1 MLLCFFVEQKTSY
14 ELLIS
19 DWSSDL
25 CSSDLADPR
34 IAVRIAGRVAGNGS
48 PAVDRLPRPGLGTG
62 LPGVPPQQPRR
73 ADPQPLAG
81 PRTDPPALLGALAAP
96 RRQPAGVRRSAE
108 RRGGKVGGST
118 FRSRCSPMH

>member
-1 MLLCFFVEQKTSY
+1 MAVRAAA
-14 ELLIS
+14 
-19 DWSSDL
+19 
-25 CSSDLADPR
+25 ADPR

-81 PRTDPPALLGALAAP
+81 PRTDPSALLRAMAAP
-96 RRQPAGVRRSAE
+96 RRQPAGVRPGPVPRHRPGAHPPTRHLLARPRIPEYLPSRH
-108 RRGGKVGGST
+108 RRQWPYKE
-118 FRSRCSPMH
+118 